1 MVKEKLKKVFN
12 VHEKEEGNDISY
24 GLIRSFGLSLM
35 FAAVFVAYGLF
46 VVPDT
51 LFLGAAILALTL
63 SFVASLKNGFTKSI
77 IVNFIVVIVA
87 LFVAVAVFLKLDL
100 NALNNG
106 LSLLALS
113 FSFMFLPSK
122 TNKEKMEKEVAE
134 ENRLKVIEQNKLIDD
149 LKSRNEE
156 LKESEFNK
164 NISIES
170 LEQKKS
176 MLSMRLAEIEESL
189 IPKYQE
195 MLKKSESE
203 LKELRI
209 DLNDESK
216 YVTREDYDKIESGY
230 KSLVFKWSLHSDK
243 NLERIIKLEE
253 TLKAKDRELVDLK
266 EDHIEKLNEL
276 SKEMDKVIKERDYL
290 QKCLKGIIKK
300 E

>member
-46 VVPDT
+46 VVPNT

-203 LKELRI
+203 LRELRI

-266 EDHIEKLNEL
+266 EDHIEKLNDL

>member
-149 LKSRNEE
+149 LKSRNEK

-203 LKELRI
+203 LRELRI

-266 EDHIEKLNEL
+266 EDHIEKLNDL
-276 SKEMDKVIKERDYL
+276 SKEIDKVIKERDYL

>member
-24 GLIRSFGLSLM
+24 GLIRSFGLALM
-35 FAAVFVAYGLF
+35 ITAVFVAYGLF
-46 VVPDT
+46 VVPDS

-77 IVNFIVVIVA
+77 IVNFIAVIVSV
-87 LFVAVAVFLKLDL
+87 LVAVAVFLKLDL

-134 ENRLKVIEQNKLIDD
+134 KNRLKVIEQNKIIDD
-149 LKSRNEE
+149 LKNRNEE
-156 LKESEFNK
+156 LEESESNK
-164 NISIES
+164 DIYIKS

-176 MLSMRLAEIEESL
+176 MLSMKLEEIKESL
-189 IPKYQE
+189 IPNYQQR
-195 MLKKSESE
+195 LKKSESE
-203 LKELRI
+203 LKELKT
-209 DLNDESK
+209 DLNDVSK
-216 YVTREDYDKIESGY
+216 YITRKDYDQLESSS
-230 KSLVFKWSLHSDK
+230 KSLLFDRSLLSDK
-243 NLERIIKLEE
+243 RLEQMVNLKE
-253 TLKAKDRELVDLK
+253 TLKARDKELIDLK
-266 EDHIEKLNEL
+266 ESHDKKMSDL

-290 QKCLKGIIKK
+290 EKCLKDVPKK